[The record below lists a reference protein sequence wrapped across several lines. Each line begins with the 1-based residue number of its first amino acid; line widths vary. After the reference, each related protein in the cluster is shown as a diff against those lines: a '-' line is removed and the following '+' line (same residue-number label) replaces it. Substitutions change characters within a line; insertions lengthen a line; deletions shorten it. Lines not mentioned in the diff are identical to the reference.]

1 MNVKATVAATLA
13 ALLVGVG
20 SAQNT
25 KPEGWFLVG
34 PPSKYEYFTE
44 AKSTGNGRV
53 LVLKSK
59 KGSLGEREGVFG
71 SVMQQFLADDY
82 RGKRIR
88 LAADVKTDDVK
99 EWAGLWLR
107 VDGLDGSMKAFDNMS
122 TSNRG
127 IVGTTAFKRHEVVLD
142 VPMDSKNIAFG
153 VLVTGP
159 GQVKMD
165 NVDIDV
171 VSLSVPVSQ
180 TATESAPVK
189 KPVNLNFG
197 S

>member
-25 KPEGWFLVG
+25 IPEGWLLAG
-34 PPSKYEYFTE
+34 PSSKYEYFTE

-59 KGSLGEREGVFG
+59 KGSLAEREDVFA

-88 LAADVKTDDVK
+88 LAANVKTDDVK

-107 VDGLDGSMKAFDNMS
+107 VDGLDGSIKAFDNMK

-127 IVGTTAFKRHEVVLD
+127 IVGTTAFTRHEVVLD
-142 VPMDSKNIAFG
+142 VPMDSGNIAFG
-153 VLVTGP
+153 VLVHGP

-165 NVDIDV
+165 NVNIDV
-171 VSLSVPVSQ
+171 VSLSVPVAKTVTQ
-180 TATESAPVK
+180 PVPVK